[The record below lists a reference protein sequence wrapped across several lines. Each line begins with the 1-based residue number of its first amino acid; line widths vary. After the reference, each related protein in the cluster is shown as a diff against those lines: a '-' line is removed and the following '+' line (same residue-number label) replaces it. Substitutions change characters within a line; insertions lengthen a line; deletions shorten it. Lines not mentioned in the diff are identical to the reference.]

1 MLVKKKN
8 QFTWSLFVSGLV
20 LKLECCF
27 KAHICMFWSKC
38 DEPVTVWMTSLSEF
52 CLLSQGLCCLDC
64 SAPLCR
70 LARPMDMRISSHTHT
85 HTHTHVT
92 FSKYSQHILDIL
104 SFSTFP
110 SYPPPIP
117 TPPPAPTS
125 LPCPPSCACCC
136 FTFIT
141 TDSVFVFAFCF
152 HLVTIWTGCWNRLQY
167 LYQHLLLNITSL
179 GWQLVVIFILTCT
192 VYGWFLALFSR
203 ACWQSVLVAM
213 MCWCLAT
220 PFLQAPRPLC
230 SASWF
235 AWTRAPCHCVSWCTC
250 VYIVYQCFQS
260 FYLRRVEREWNWMN
274 TGKRR
279 THLIV
284 NVK

>member
-1 MLVKKKN
+1 
-8 QFTWSLFVSGLV
+8 
-20 LKLECCF
+20 
-27 KAHICMFWSKC
+27 
-38 DEPVTVWMTSLSEF
+38 
-52 CLLSQGLCCLDC
+52 
-64 SAPLCR
+64 
-70 LARPMDMRISSHTHT
+70 MRISSHTHYILK
-85 HTHTHVT
+85 V
-92 FSKYSQHILDIL
+92 FSAYPSH
-104 SFSTFP
+104 SFLFYFS
-110 SYPPPIP
+110 SSPPPSAP
-117 TPPPAPTS
+117 HRQLPHPFPAPCPAPVAVSHS
-125 LPCPPSCACCC
+125 LWLILVC
-136 FTFIT
+136 FFT
-141 TDSVFVFAFCF
+141 FCF

-179 GWQLVVIFILTCT
+179 GWRLVVIFILMCT

-250 VYIVYQCFQS
+250 VYIVYRCFQS
-260 FYLRRVEREWNWMN
+260 FDLRRVEREWNWMN

-279 THLIV
+279 IHLIV